1 VTSWRIIQ
9 GDCRQALATLP
20 DESIQCCITSPPY
33 LGLRNYGVAGQIG
46 LEQSVEEY
54 VAELVAVF
62 REVRR
67 VLRDDGTLWLN
78 MGDAYADRANRRS
91 DGLSFRS
98 DRRDVVPAKRNMLGG
113 AAALKAKD
121 LMGLPWMVAFALRTD
136 GWWLREDVI
145 WHKITSMPESVGDR
159 CTRAHEYLF
168 RLTKRGRYYADQDA
182 IREPDKGADHPRN
195 VLAGQASL
203 EPSSGLA
210 SPHSGLR
217 TVNGRDGLGANK
229 RSVWP
234 IASQP
239 FAEAHFATVPPKL
252 IEPMVLASTSPAACG
267 ECGAPRRR
275 LVETTVDE
283 SRGPVRQ
290 RAELPGIT
298 RLGQSKNGMGSETFG
313 HRTSTR
319 TLGWEPTC
327 GHDDDSG
334 RCTILDPFA
343 GAGTTG
349 LVALRHGRSFVG
361 IELNPEYVEMAR
373 RRIIDDAPLLNQWAE
388 DAA

>member
-136 GWWLREDVI
+136 GW
-145 WHKITSMPESVGDR
+145 
-159 CTRAHEYLF
+159 
-168 RLTKRGRYYADQDA
+168 
-182 IREPDKGADHPRN
+182 
-195 VLAGQASL
+195 
-203 EPSSGLA
+203 
-210 SPHSGLR
+210 
-217 TVNGRDGLGANK
+217 
-229 RSVWP
+229 
-234 IASQP
+234 
-239 FAEAHFATVPPKL
+239 
-252 IEPMVLASTSPAACG
+252 
-267 ECGAPRRR
+267 
-275 LVETTVDE
+275 
-283 SRGPVRQ
+283 
-290 RAELPGIT
+290 
-298 RLGQSKNGMGSETFG
+298 
-313 HRTSTR
+313 
-319 TLGWEPTC
+319 
-327 GHDDDSG
+327 
-334 RCTILDPFA
+334 
-343 GAGTTG
+343 
-349 LVALRHGRSFVG
+349 
-361 IELNPEYVEMAR
+361 
-373 RRIIDDAPLLNQWAE
+373 
-388 DAA
+388 